1 MKKLYEIIFKKFAM
15 ISILLVLLT
24 DSIFL
29 CYFISSTIRNA
40 QTTLDAAVNYSRNVL
55 ERVLDETEQL
65 NTLVQKSSDVQIAIR
80 EIPSSKNAIYSQK
93 LEINGYL
100 YTLQENNTVYVEAFY
115 VLLDDGRQFKS
126 TNFPLRYGSARDIPE
141 YDMLRSFTTETWLS
155 TYSQSMLANNYREGY
170 VAAIYPLYNDKT
182 GKSVRSN
189 CRRD

>member
-80 EIPSSKNAIYSQK
+80 EIPSSKNAP
-93 LEINGYL
+93 
-100 YTLQENNTVYVEAFY
+100 TLRNW
-115 VLLDDGRQFKS
+115 K
-126 TNFPLRYGSARDIPE
+126 
-141 YDMLRSFTTETWLS
+141 
-155 TYSQSMLANNYREGY
+155 
-170 VAAIYPLYNDKT
+170 
-182 GKSVRSN
+182 
-189 CRRD
+189 

>member
-65 NTLVQKSSDVQIAIR
+65 NTLVQKSSDVRILYENSKQQKCNLLS
-80 EIPSSKNAIYSQK
+80 EIGNKRVFIYTPG
-93 LEINGYL
+93 E
-100 YTLQENNTVYVEAFY
+100 
-115 VLLDDGRQFKS
+115 
-126 TNFPLRYGSARDIPE
+126 
-141 YDMLRSFTTETWLS
+141 
-155 TYSQSMLANNYREGY
+155 
-170 VAAIYPLYNDKT
+170 
-182 GKSVRSN
+182 
-189 CRRD
+189 